1 VNSLLLALLFILP
14 QSPCPTG
21 SCPHRF
27 DDRREAP
34 VRFKAIRDCRFVYE
48 RLDQPMSGYLKVDS
62 AVQFCRVKETKV
74 SLIGRTIKG
83 EDLAKNEVGLMRFC
97 LACDGL
103 LSFQVLDQ

>member
-1 VNSLLLALLFILP
+1 
-14 QSPCPTG
+14 
-21 SCPHRF
+21 
-27 DDRREAP
+27 
-34 VRFKAIRDCRFVYE
+34 
-48 RLDQPMSGYLKVDS
+48 MSGYLKVDA